1 MIGYCINHVA
11 GGNRAHCCSLPF
23 AVLFEMVQGKGQNLV
38 GREPG
43 AVPIHDAEAVGVA
56 VQSESQLGLA
66 GSNQRRDLAHPL
78 GAGLGRAAAKERVE
92 SVAEAYD
99 LGTGLLKEC
108 VEIAPAG
115 AVHQLHRDLQ
125 FGPADRP
132 QIDEL
137 ADAFQV
143 GWPRVERPALEGAH
157 HGGLGAPLFGE
168 QLFHVSLDF
177 AGHFAGRARAVGHRI
192 LEAGVAERI
201 VAGGDV
207 DAADGFAPSNA
218 EGQHRGGGVAVA
230 EQGFEAVL
238 GQDLRGGQGKFA
250 SQETGVVADDNERL
264 AAMERGCFPS
274 QFPLEVK
281 GQPLRGEADV
291 LEGEIPR
298 DQSAPACG
306 AKLNG

>member
-1 MIGYCINHVA
+1 MIQRQREH
-11 GGNRAHCCSLPF
+11 
-23 AVLFEMVQGKGQNLV
+23 LV
-38 GREPG
+38 RREPG

-78 GAGLGRAAAKERVE
+78 GAGLGRAAAKERIE
-92 SVAEAYD
+92 GVAEAYD

-157 HGGLGAPLFGE
+157 HRGLGVPVFGK
-168 QLFHVSLDF
+168 QFFRVSLDF
-177 AGHFAGRARAVGHRI
+177 SGHFAGCARAVGHGI
-192 LEAGVAERI
+192 LEAGPPERI

-207 DAADGFAPSNA
+207 DATDGLETSNA
-218 EGQHRGGGVAVA
+218 EGENRGGGVAVA
-230 EQGFEAVL
+230 EQGLEAVL
-238 GQDLRGGQGKFA
+238 GQDFRGGQGEFA
-250 SQETGVVADDNERL
+250 SQETRVVADDDERL
-264 AAMERGCFPS
+264 AAMERGCFPA
-274 QFPLEVK
+274 QFTL
-281 GQPLRGEADV
+281 
-291 LEGEIPR
+291 
-298 DQSAPACG
+298 
-306 AKLNG
+306 